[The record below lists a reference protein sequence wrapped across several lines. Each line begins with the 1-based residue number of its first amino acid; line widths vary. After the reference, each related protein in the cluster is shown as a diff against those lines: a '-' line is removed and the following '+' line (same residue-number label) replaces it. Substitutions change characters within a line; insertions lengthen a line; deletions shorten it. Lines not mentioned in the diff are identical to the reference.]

1 MSNDMR
7 QAPGAGSRSKR
18 RLTDANEDD
27 RRMAADD
34 NSAQSKRQRVSRAC
48 DSCRSKKDKCDGVQP
63 VCSTCAS
70 LCRPC
75 TYKTNPKKRGLPTG
89 YIRTLELLWG
99 LVFCKIKGSEAVV
112 RSLLRA
118 ANMPS
123 HLATMGKE
131 AEGSDDL
138 VSSWKNSIVL
148 KEIERMLSFLDQP
161 EEEQDKAIRGPGEVD
176 SPEAGGSGALSDTL
190 EWQLPDGVTDA
201 RQESQT
207 AGLSPSKTPSSGP
220 FLSQLPPRTTKDGC
234 TQTVLRSDAIGAS
247 TGNLLSQPF
256 MQPQASNATRLPSNV
271 WTLLDV
277 YFSYTQC
284 WFPILEKHDILRTA
298 FRQSEDSVQISPRTA
313 GSGDYAALW
322 AVLTLASMQERS
334 ITATR
339 QMAGYPDRPRSSQL
353 YAMAKALIPVE
364 DGIHEIGHV
373 QALLILSLVK
383 LGQQEWNAAWML
395 VGQAVR
401 IARWLGLGS
410 PLTGMA
416 GDKEGSARSKHVF
429 LGCFVLETLIAI
441 KTGQEPSLRKEDLV
455 KTGPINEDGLEEW
468 HPWEDQT
475 GLRAPDSSRGPSHRG
490 PLHALSTFNRLVSL
504 MCILNE
510 ASCTT
515 RLENNPTLQLEAL
528 ERQLQHWVSALPKS
542 YRVDLQSATRL
553 ASPHIFGLEMMFE
566 SSVTALSLVT
576 LRQGDKH
583 ISDTRKSRAIE
594 SLKRL
599 LLLLQKYM
607 ETYSLAATSPIFGI
621 LLTFGISLGERQDA
635 PGVFELD
642 LGLKNKLEA
651 YSSHLSTVWLQDDAT
666 EGAGFSLRAEDAIVP
681 MSAADRSS
689 HLHNVDASARH
700 ASSDSMAGHP
710 ALQPLNG
717 SEQHEIRAMF
727 STPDAFLTSAWARTP
742 NVEDNV
748 AMSLPTPSVRG
759 TAGPSHHASQLQIP
773 TRRPHSSI
781 SSAPKSINDRSTI
794 PDIPSPFSVNMPQYQ
809 QTYSDPN
816 LHLGTFVDIDGYA
829 SLRRPRIAPD
839 LDALFDELASL
850 DGTEK
855 GDNQPEFMQNL
866 GFVPDAGF
874 SELYSYSSQEPFL
887 LAQTQQLS
895 EGSRVIRR
903 DRQQTTEANLAL
915 KR

>member
-7 QAPGAGSRSKR
+7 QSPGAGSRSKR
-18 RLTDANEDD
+18 RLTETDEDA
-27 RRMAADD
+27 RRMPTDD
-34 NSAQSKRQRVSRAC
+34 NSTQSKRQRVSRAC

-99 LVFCKIKGSEAVV
+99 LVFCKIKGSEEVV
-112 RSLLRA
+112 RALLRA

-138 VSSWKNSIVL
+138 VSSWKNSAVL
-148 KEIERMLSFLDQP
+148 KEIERMLTFLDQP
-161 EEEQDKAIRGPGEVD
+161 EEEQDKAIRGPGETD
-176 SPEAGGSGALSDTL
+176 SPEAGGSSVLSSDTL
-190 EWQLPDGVTDA
+190 EWQLPEGATDA
-201 RQESQT
+201 RQSLT
-207 AGLSPSKTPSSGP
+207 AALSPSETPSHGAVP
-220 FLSQLPPRTTKDGC
+220 RDLPPRTTKDSS
-234 TQTVLRSDAIGAS
+234 TQTVLRSDTIGTS
-247 TGNLLSQPF
+247 TGSVLSQPF
-256 MQPQASNATRLPSNV
+256 MQSQSSTLPQLPSNV

-298 FRQSEDSVQISPRTA
+298 FRQSEDNAQILPRTT
-313 GSGDYAALW
+313 GSGDCAALW

-334 ITATR
+334 IAATR
-339 QMAGYPDRPRSSQL
+339 QMGVSPNRPRSSQL
-353 YAMAKALIPVE
+353 YATARALIPAE
-364 DGIHEIGHV
+364 KGIHEIGHV

-383 LGQQEWNAAWML
+383 LGQQEWKDAWML

-416 GDKEGSARSKHVF
+416 GNEKGSARSKHVF
-429 LGCFVLETLIAI
+429 LGCFVLETLISS
-441 KTGQEPSLRKEDLV
+441 KTGQAPSLRKEDLV

-475 GLRAPDSSRGPSHRG
+475 GLRPPESSRGPSHRG
-490 PLHALSTFNRLVSL
+490 PLHALSTFNRMVSL

-510 ASCTT
+510 ACCTKQ
-515 RLENNPTLQLEAL
+515 LENNPAPQLEAL
-528 ERQLQHWVSALPKS
+528 ERQLQHWVSALPGS
-542 YRVDLQSATRL
+542 YRVDLQSPTRL

-566 SSVTALSLVT
+566 SSVTALSLDT
-576 LRQGDKH
+576 IRQGDKH
-583 ISDTRKSRAIE
+583 MSDMRKTRAIE

-599 LLLLQKYM
+599 MLLLQKYM
-607 ETYSLAATSPIFGI
+607 ETYSLAATSPIFGM
-621 LLTFGISLGERQDA
+621 LLTFGISPGEGQGA
-635 PGVFELD
+635 PGEFELD
-642 LGLKNKLEA
+642 VGLKNKLEA
-651 YSSHLSTVWLQDDAT
+651 YSSHLSTVWLQDSDT
-666 EGAGFSLRAEDAIVP
+666 EGTGLSLGAEDAFLP
-681 MSAADRSS
+681 TPTDPLS
-689 HLHNVDASARH
+689 HLHNGNASARH
-700 ASSDSMAGHP
+700 ASSDSMTGHP
-710 ALQPLNG
+710 ALQPLDASG
-717 SEQHEIRAMF
+717 QHEVRAMF
-727 STPDAFLTSAWARTP
+727 STPDSFLTSSWTRTP

-748 AMSLPTPSVRG
+748 TLSLPTPARA
-759 TAGPSHHASQLQIP
+759 AGSSRHASQLQIP
-773 TRRPHSSI
+773 TQRPHSSI
-781 SSAPKSINDRSTI
+781 SSAPKLINDGSTI
-794 PDIPSPFSVNMPQYQ
+794 PDIPSPFPVNTPQYQ

-816 LHLGTFVDIDGYA
+816 LHLGTFIDIEGYA

-866 GFVPDAGF
+866 GFVPDAGL
-874 SELYSYSSQEPFL
+874 SDLYSYSSQEPFL

-895 EGSRVIRR
+895 EGSAAIQRE
-903 DRQQTTEANLAL
+903 RQP

>member
-7 QAPGAGSRSKR
+7 QAPGASSRSKR
-18 RLTDANEDD
+18 RLTDADEDA
-27 RRMAADD
+27 RHMAADD
-34 NSAQSKRQRVSRAC
+34 NAQSKRQRVSRAC
-48 DSCRSKKDKCDGVQP
+48 DSCRSKKDKCDGMQP

-99 LVFCKIKGSEAVV
+99 LVFCKIKGSEEVV
-112 RSLLRA
+112 RTLLRA

-148 KEIERMLSFLDQP
+148 KEIERMLTLLDQP
-161 EEEQDKAIRGPGEVD
+161 EDEQDKARGPAETD
-176 SPEAGGSGALSDTL
+176 SPEAGSSVLSTDNL
-190 EWQLPDGVTDA
+190 EWQLPEGVTDA
-201 RQESQT
+201 HQELRT
-207 AGLSPSKTPSSGP
+207 VGLSPYKTPSSGP
-220 FLSQLPPRTTKDGC
+220 VPRQLPPRTTKDSG
-234 TQTVLRSDAIGAS
+234 TQTVLRSDTIAS
-247 TGNLLSQPF
+247 TANLSQPF
-256 MQPQASNATRLPSNV
+256 TQSQSSTLPLPSNV

-298 FRQSEDSVQISPRTA
+298 FRQSEDNVQISPRTP

-322 AVLTLASMQERS
+322 AVLALASMQERS
-334 ITATR
+334 IAATH
-339 QMAGYPDRPRSSQL
+339 QMAGFVNDRPSSSQL
-353 YAMAKALIPVE
+353 YATAKALIPAE

-373 QALLILSLVK
+373 QALLILSLVQF
-383 LGQQEWNAAWML
+383 GQQKWNAAWIL

-410 PLTGMA
+410 PAMP
-416 GDKEGSARSKHVF
+416 DEKGSARSKHVF
-429 LGCFVLETLIAI
+429 LGCFVLETLVAT
-441 KTGQEPSLRKEDLV
+441 KTGQAPSLRKEDFA

-475 GLRAPDSSRGPSHRG
+475 GLRPPESSRGPSHRG
-490 PLHALSTFNRLVSL
+490 PLHALSIFNRLISL

-510 ASCTT
+510 ACCT
-515 RLENNPTLQLEAL
+515 RQFENNPTPQLEAL

-542 YRVDLQSATRL
+542 YRVDLQSPRP

-566 SSVTALSLVT
+566 SSVTALCL
-576 LRQGDKH
+576 LQPGDKH
-583 ISDTRKSRAIE
+583 MPDTRKSRAIE

-599 LLLLQKYM
+599 LLLLQRYM
-607 ETYSLAATSPIFGI
+607 ETYSLAASSPIFGM
-621 LLTFGISLGERQDA
+621 LLTFGISRE
-635 PGVFELD
+635 VELD

-651 YSSHLSTVWLQDDAT
+651 YSSHLSTVWLQESAT
-666 EGAGFSLRAEDAIVP
+666 EAAGFPLRAEDAFVP
-681 MSAADRSS
+681 TPGDRSS

-700 ASSDSMAGHP
+700 ALEGMA
-710 ALQPLNG
+710 ALNG
-717 SEQHEIRAMF
+717 SGQQEIRAMF
-727 STPDAFLTSAWARTP
+727 STPDSFLTSPWTRTP
-742 NVEDNV
+742 NVQDDI
-748 AMSLPTPSVRG
+748 ALSLPTPAPRA
-759 TAGPSHHASQLQIP
+759 AGPLHHASELQ
-773 TRRPHSSI
+773 TSTQRPQSSI
-781 SSAPKSINDRSTI
+781 LSAPKLINDRNTI
-794 PDIPSPFSVNMPQYQ
+794 PDIPSSFPANTPQYQ
-809 QTYSDPN
+809 QTYDPN
-816 LHLGTFVDIDGYA
+816 LHLGTFVDIEGYA

-866 GFVPDAGF
+866 GFAPDAGL

-887 LAQTQQLS
+887 LAQIQQLP
-895 EGSRVIRR
+895 EGPGMRR
-903 DRQQTTEANLAL
+903 EPMP

>member
-7 QAPGAGSRSKR
+7 QAPGAGSGSKR
-18 RLTDANEDD
+18 RLTDTDEDA
-27 RRMAADD
+27 RRMPVDD
-34 NSAQSKRQRVSRAC
+34 NSTQSKRQRVSRAC

-99 LVFCKIKGSEAVV
+99 LVFCKIKGSEEVV
-112 RSLLRA
+112 RALLRA

-138 VSSWKNSIVL
+138 VSSWKNSAVL
-148 KEIERMLSFLDQP
+148 KDIERMLTLLDQP
-161 EEEQDKAIRGPGEVD
+161 EEEQDKAIRGPGETD
-176 SPEAGGSGALSDTL
+176 SPEAGGSSILSSDTL
-190 EWQLPDGVTDA
+190 EWQLPEGATDA
-201 RQESQT
+201 RQSQT
-207 AGLSPSKTPSSGP
+207 AGLSPSEMPSHGANP
-220 FLSQLPPRTTKDGC
+220 RHLPLRTTKDSS
-234 TQTVLRSDAIGAS
+234 TQTVLRSDTIGTS
-247 TGNLLSQPF
+247 TGSVLSQPF
-256 MQPQASNATRLPSNV
+256 VQSQSSTLPRLPSNV

-298 FRQSEDSVQISPRTA
+298 FRQSEDNAQISPRTT
-313 GSGDYAALW
+313 GSGDCAALW

-334 ITATR
+334 IAATR
-339 QMAGYPDRPRSSQL
+339 QMGASPNRPRSNQL
-353 YAMAKALIPVE
+353 YATARALIPAE
-364 DGIHEIGHV
+364 KGIHEIGHV
-373 QALLILSLVK
+373 QALLILSLVR
-383 LGQQEWNAAWML
+383 LGQQEWKAAWVL

-410 PLTGMA
+410 PLTGMT
-416 GDKEGSARSKHVF
+416 GNEKGSTRSKHVF
-429 LGCFVLETLIAI
+429 LGCFVLETLVAI
-441 KTGQEPSLRKEDLV
+441 KTGQVPSLRKEDLV

-475 GLRAPDSSRGPSHRG
+475 GLRPPESSRGPSHRG
-490 PLHALSTFNRLVSL
+490 PLHALSTFNRLISL

-510 ASCTT
+510 ACCTKQ
-515 RLENNPTLQLEAL
+515 LENNPAPQLEAL

-542 YRVDLQSATRL
+542 YRVDLQSPTRL

-566 SSVTALSLVT
+566 SSVTALSLDT
-576 LRQGDKH
+576 LRQSDKH
-583 ISDTRKSRAIE
+583 MSDTRKNRAIE

-607 ETYSLAATSPIFGI
+607 ETYSLAATSPIFGM
-621 LLTFGISLGERQDA
+621 LLTFGISPGEGQGA

-651 YSSHLSTVWLQDDAT
+651 YSSHLSTVWLQDSDG
-666 EGAGFSLRAEDAIVP
+666 EGAGLSLRAEDAFVP
-681 MSAADRSS
+681 TPADRLS
-689 HLHNVDASARH
+689 HVHHVDASARH
-700 ASSDSMAGHP
+700 LSSDSMTGHT
-710 ALQPLNG
+710 ALQPLHG
-717 SEQHEIRAMF
+717 SGQQEMRAIF
-727 STPDAFLTSAWARTP
+727 STPDSFLTSPWTRTP
-742 NVEDNV
+742 NEDNV
-748 AMSLPTPSVRG
+748 ALSLPTPSARG
-759 TAGPSHHASQLQIP
+759 AAGHSNHASQLQNS
-773 TRRPHSSI
+773 TTLRPHSLN
-781 SSAPKSINDRSTI
+781 SSAPKLINDRSTI
-794 PDIPSPFSVNMPQYQ
+794 PDIPSPFPVNTPQYQ

-816 LHLGTFVDIDGYA
+816 LHLGTFIDIEGYA

-866 GFVPDAGF
+866 GFVPDAGL
-874 SELYSYSSQEPFL
+874 SDLYSYSSQEPFL

-895 EGSRVIRR
+895 EGSAVIHRE
-903 DRQQTTEANLAL
+903 RQP

>member
-1 MSNDMR
+1 MSNDMC

-18 RLTDANEDD
+18 RLTDADEDA
-27 RRMAADD
+27 RRMAADE

-99 LVFCKIKGSEAVV
+99 LVFCRIKGSEEVV
-112 RSLLRA
+112 RALLRT

-123 HLATMGKE
+123 YLATTGKE
-131 AEGSDDL
+131 AEGSDDI
-138 VSSWKNSIVL
+138 VSSWKNSAVL
-148 KEIERMLSFLDQP
+148 KDIERMLTFLDQP
-161 EEEQDKAIRGPGEVD
+161 EEEQDKAIRGPGETD
-176 SPEAGGSGALSDTL
+176 SPEAGGSSALSSDAL
-190 EWQLPDGVTDA
+190 EWQLPEGVTDA
-201 RQESQT
+201 RQESRVT
-207 AGLSPSKTPSSGP
+207 GLSPSKTPSFGP
-220 FLSQLPPRTTKDGC
+220 VPSYLPPRTTKDSG
-234 TQTVLRSDAIGAS
+234 TQTVLRSDNIGAS
-247 TGNLLSQPF
+247 TSNILSQPSI
-256 MQPQASNATRLPSNV
+256 QSESSTLPRLPSNV

-298 FRQSEDSVQISPRTA
+298 FRQSEDDAQISSRTT
-313 GSGDYAALW
+313 GSGDCAALW

-334 ITATR
+334 IAATR
-339 QMAGYPDRPRSSQL
+339 QMGASPNRPRSSQL
-353 YAMAKALIPVE
+353 YATARALIPAE
-364 DGIHEIGHV
+364 KGIHQIGHV

-383 LGQQEWNAAWML
+383 LGQQEWKAAWML

-401 IARWLGLGS
+401 IARSLGLDS

-416 GDKEGSARSKHVF
+416 GNEKGSARSKHVF
-429 LGCFVLETLIAI
+429 LGCFVLETLISS
-441 KTGQEPSLRKEDLV
+441 KTGQAPSLRKEDLV

-475 GLRAPDSSRGPSHRG
+475 GLRTPESSRGPSHRG

-510 ASCTT
+510 ACCTKQ
-515 RLENNPTLQLEAL
+515 LENNPAPQLEAL
-528 ERQLQHWVSALPKS
+528 ERQLQHWVSALPRN
-542 YRVDLQSATRL
+542 YRVDLQSPTRL

-566 SSVTALSLVT
+566 SSVTVLSLDT
-576 LRQGDKH
+576 IRQGDKH
-583 ISDTRKSRAIE
+583 MSDMRKTRAIE

-607 ETYSLAATSPIFGI
+607 ETYSLAATSPIFGM
-621 LLTFGISLGERQDA
+621 LLTFGISPGEGQGA
-635 PGVFELD
+635 PRVFELD

-651 YSSHLSTVWLQDDAT
+651 YSSHLSTVWLQDSDT
-666 EGAGFSLRAEDAIVP
+666 EGASLSLGAEDAFAQTP
-681 MSAADRSS
+681 AGQLS
-689 HLHNVDASARH
+689 HLHNVNASARH
-700 ASSDSMAGHP
+700 ASSDGMTGHP
-710 ALQPLNG
+710 ALQPLDASG
-717 SEQHEIRAMF
+717 QHEVRAMF
-727 STPDAFLTSAWARTP
+727 STPDSFLTSPWTRTP
-742 NVEDNV
+742 NEDNV
-748 AMSLPTPSVRG
+748 ALSLPTPSARG
-759 TAGPSHHASQLQIP
+759 AAGASHPASQLQNS
-773 TRRPHSSI
+773 TTLRPHSLI
-781 SSAPKSINDRSTI
+781 SSAPKLTNARSTI
-794 PDIPSPFSVNMPQYQ
+794 PDIPSPFPVNTPQYQ

-816 LHLGTFVDIDGYA
+816 LHLGTFIDIEGYT
-829 SLRRPRIAPD
+829 SIRRPRIAPD

-866 GFVPDAGF
+866 GFVPDAGL
-874 SELYSYSSQEPFL
+874 SDLYSYSGQEPFL

-895 EGSRVIRR
+895 EGSAVIHRE
-903 DRQQTTEANLAL
+903 RQP

>member
-1 MSNDMR
+1 MPLTRLVCVPLRPVLKRKDTGRRLTSTAGKAFISVITGQHDHASRTLWWPLLQQKMSNDMR

-18 RLTDANEDD
+18 RLTDAHEDT
-27 RRMAADD
+27 RHMAADD
-34 NSAQSKRQRVSRAC
+34 NAQSKRQRVSRAC
-48 DSCRSKKDKCDGVQP
+48 DSCRSKKDKCDGMQP

-99 LVFCKIKGSEAVV
+99 LVFCKIKGSEEVV
-112 RSLLRA
+112 RGLLRA

-148 KEIERMLSFLDQP
+148 KEIERMLTFLDQP
-161 EEEQDKAIRGPGEVD
+161 EEEQDKERGPAETD
-176 SPEAGGSGALSDTL
+176 SPEAGGSVLSTDNL
-190 EWQLPDGVTDA
+190 EWQLPEGVTDA
-201 RQESQT
+201 HQELRT
-207 AGLSPSKTPSSGP
+207 VGLSQTPSSGP
-220 FLSQLPPRTTKDGC
+220 VPRHLPPRTTKDSG
-234 TQTVLRSDAIGAS
+234 TQTVLRSDTTAS
-247 TGNLLSQPF
+247 TANLSQPF
-256 MQPQASNATRLPSNV
+256 IQSQSSTLPLPSNV

-298 FRQSEDSVQISPRTA
+298 FRQSEDNAQISHRTP

-334 ITATR
+334 IAATR
-339 QMAGYPDRPRSSQL
+339 QMAGFASDRPSSNQL
-353 YAMAKALIPVE
+353 YATAKALIPAE

-383 LGQQEWNAAWML
+383 LGQQKWSAAWLL

-410 PLTGMA
+410 PAMP
-416 GDKEGSARSKHVF
+416 DEKGSARSKHVF
-429 LGCFVLETLIAI
+429 LGCFVLETLVAI
-441 KTGQEPSLRKEDLV
+441 KTGQAPSLRKEDLA

-475 GLRAPDSSRGPSHRG
+475 GLRPPESSRGPSHRG

-510 ASCTT
+510 TCCT
-515 RLENNPTLQLEAL
+515 RQLENNPTPQLEAL

-542 YRVDLQSATRL
+542 YRVDLQSPRL

-566 SSVTALSLVT
+566 TSVTALCL
-576 LRQGDKH
+576 LRPGDKH
-583 ISDTRKSRAIE
+583 MPDTRKSRAIE

-599 LLLLQKYM
+599 LLLLQRYM
-607 ETYSLAATSPIFGI
+607 ETYSLAATSPIFGM
-621 LLTFGISLGERQDA
+621 LLTFGISRE
-635 PGVFELD
+635 VELD

-651 YSSHLSTVWLQDDAT
+651 YSSHLSTVWLQESAT
-666 EGAGFSLRAEDAIVP
+666 EGAGFSLRTEDAFGP
-681 MSAADRSS
+681 TSGAHHA
-689 HLHNVDASARH
+689 DASARH
-700 ASSDSMAGHP
+700 ASEGMA
-710 ALQPLNG
+710 ALDG
-717 SEQHEIRAMF
+717 SGQHETRAMF
-727 STPDAFLTSAWARTP
+727 STSDSFLTSPWTRTP
-742 NVEDNV
+742 TVEDSV
-748 AMSLPTPSVRG
+748 ALSLPTPAPRA
-759 TAGPSHHASQLQIP
+759 AGPTHHASQLQNP
-773 TRRPHSSI
+773 TQRPHSSI
-781 SSAPKSINDRSTI
+781 SSIPKLINDRSTI
-794 PDIPSPFSVNMPQYQ
+794 PDIPSPFPASTPQYQ
-809 QTYSDPN
+809 STYSDPN
-816 LHLGTFVDIDGYA
+816 LHLGTFVDLEGYA

-855 GDNQPEFMQNL
+855 
-866 GFVPDAGF
+866 
-874 SELYSYSSQEPFL
+874 
-887 LAQTQQLS
+887 
-895 EGSRVIRR
+895 
-903 DRQQTTEANLAL
+903 
-915 KR
+915 